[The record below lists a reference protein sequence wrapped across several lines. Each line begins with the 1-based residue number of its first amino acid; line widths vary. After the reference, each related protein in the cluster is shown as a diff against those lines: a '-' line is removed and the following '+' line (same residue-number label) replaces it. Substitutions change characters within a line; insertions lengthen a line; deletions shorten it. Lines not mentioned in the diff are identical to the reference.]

1 VCTGYIFG
9 ENVRRDA
16 AGDSQK
22 VDMTAPVTMA
32 TQEKPPADSSE
43 KVAMT
48 APVTMQ
54 QQQSQQSQ
62 EGERVQTTMAF
73 IAPSHFKSVSE
84 LPVPKDSRVSL
95 TEVPQR

>member
-1 VCTGYIFG
+1 MK
-9 ENVRRDA
+9 RDA

-32 TQEKPPADSSE
+32 TQEHKDKPTGDSE

-48 APVTMQ
+48 APVAMQLQ
-54 QQQSQQSQ
+54 QQQQEAQ
-62 EGERVQTTMAF
+62 EGKQVQTTMAF
-73 IAPSHFKSVSE
+73 IAPSKFKSVTE
-84 LPVPKDSRVSL
+84 LPVPKDSRVTL